1 VKEWENSMSG
11 KHTMDRRAFLT
22 TAALG
27 GAAILG
33 ESVFS
38 GPLTAMAATGT
49 WDQTAD
55 VVIVGGGGT
64 GLAAAAQATILGATV
79 IVLEKASTT
88 GGSTALSG
96 GVIQAAGTTYQKQ
109 YTKYK
114 NDTPQKHYETW
125 LIESEGLADKALI
138 KDMTAKM
145 PGHIDWLTSLGLK
158 YNAVYGHNHVP
169 YLDKAGVFA
178 DRIHVYEG
186 GGASGGGLPQ
196 INALSKKAKD
206 GGASIQVSTEVTKL
220 ITDGTNGVVGVEAKG
235 PNGVFTIKANRGV
248 IIATSGIDH
257 SRDLTKALSAQAY
270 WDLTQEM
277 VFTAPSVTGDGIRM
291 GMEIGAG
298 LAGFG
303 GCIDF
308 DPITAIGTDD
318 RNPQIACL
326 YVNGQGKR
334 FVCEDATYAYVYR
347 AIFAQTQM
355 HRANTHM
362 VLDANG
368 VQGPGS
374 PWRGSKLA
382 AAVSSGQLIQG
393 SSIGDLAKKIG
404 VPAANLTATMA
415 EWNSNIAKYGKDP
428 VFQRNTWLVPIAKG
442 PFYAYKPIS
451 GNLGAIGGLK
461 IDVDA
466 RVLDLHGKP
475 IPHLFAGGMA
485 AGGWIG
491 PYYPGSGTAIAGT
504 VHWGRTAGASAANET
519 PVA

>member
-1 VKEWENSMSG
+1 MSE
-11 KHTMDRRAFLT
+11 KRTMDRRAFLR

-33 ESVFS
+33 ESVLG
-38 GPLTAMAATGT
+38 GPLTAMAATSTGT

-64 GLAAAAQATILGATV
+64 GLAAAAEAASLGSSV
-79 IVLEKASTT
+79 IVLEKAATT

-109 YTKYK
+109 FTKYQ

-125 LIESEGLADKALI
+125 LIESEGLVDKALI

-145 PGHIDWLTSLGLK
+145 PGHIAWLAGLGLK
-158 YNAVYGHNHVP
+158 YNAVYGHCHIP

-186 GGASGGGLPQ
+186 GGAAGGGYPQ
-196 INALSKKAKD
+196 INALLAKAKA

-220 ITDGTNGVVGVEAKG
+220 ITDGSNGVIGVEAKNSTG
-235 PNGVFTIKANRGV
+235 TMRIKANKGV
-248 IIATSGIDH
+248 IIASSGIDH

-270 WDLTQEM
+270 WDLTQEN
-277 VFTAPSVTGDGIRM
+277 VYTAPSVTGDGIRI
-291 GMEIGAG
+291 GMEIGAA

-308 DPITAIGTDD
+308 DPVTAIGTDD
-318 RNPQIACL
+318 RSPQLACV

-362 VLDANG
+362 ILDAKG

-374 PWRGSKLA
+374 PWAGSKLA
-382 AAVSSGQLIQG
+382 TAVSSGQLIQG
-393 SSIGDLAKKIG
+393 SSIGDLAKKLG
-404 VPAANLTATMA
+404 VPVANLTATMT
-415 EWNSNIAKYGKDP
+415 EWNNNIAKYGKDP
-428 VFQRNTWLVPIAKG
+428 VFQRNTWLVPIAKA

-461 IDVDA
+461 IDVNA
-466 RVLDLHGKP
+466 RVIDLQGNP

-519 PVA
+519 PLA

>member
-1 VKEWENSMSG
+1 MSESD
-11 KHTMDRRAFLT
+11 KHMVDRRAFLT
-22 TAALG
+22 TTALG

-33 ESVFS
+33 GSFFGS
-38 GPLTAMAATGT
+38 PLATAMAATTDT

-64 GLAAAAQATILGATV
+64 ALAAAAQATDLGASV

-109 YTKYK
+109 FTKYQ

-125 LIESEGLADKALI
+125 LIESEGLVDKALI

-145 PGHIDWLTSLGLK
+145 PGHITWLAGLGL
-158 YNAVYGHNHVP
+158 NFDAVYGHCHVP

-186 GGASGGGLPQ
+186 GGAAGGGGPL
-196 INALSKKAKD
+196 IAALAAKAKA
-206 GGASIQVSTEVTKL
+206 GGATIQVSTEVTKL
-220 ITDGTNGVVGVEAKG
+220 VTDDANGVIGVEATG
-235 PNGVFTIKANRGV
+235 PSGAIRVKASKGV

-270 WDLTQEM
+270 WDLTQES
-277 VFTAPSVTGDGIRM
+277 VYTAPSVTGDGIRM
-291 GMEIGAG
+291 GMEIGAA

-308 DPITAIGTDD
+308 DPVTGIGTDD
-318 RNPQIACL
+318 RSPQLACV

-347 AIFAQTQM
+347 AIFDQTTM
-355 HRANTHM
+355 HQAKTHM
-362 VLDANG
+362 ILDSKG
-368 VQGPGS
+368 VQGSGS
-374 PWRGSKLA
+374 PWSGTNLA
-382 AAVSSGQLIQG
+382 TAVSSGQLIEG
-393 SSIGDLAKKIG
+393 SSLADLAKKLKI
-404 VPAANLTATMA
+404 PAANLAATMA
-415 EWNSNIAKYGKDP
+415 EWNGNIAKYGKDP
-428 VFQRNTWLVPIAKG
+428 VYQRNTWLVPIAKA
-442 PFYAYKPIS
+442 PFYAYKPVS

-461 IDVDA
+461 IAVDA
-466 RVLDLHGKP
+466 QVIDVNGDP

-504 VHWGRTAGASAANET
+504 VHWGRTAGTSAANAT

>member
-1 VKEWENSMSG
+1 MSG
-11 KHTMDRRAFLT
+11 KTNIDRRAFLT

-27 GAAILG
+27 GAALWGQAVLG
-33 ESVFS
+33 N
-38 GPLTAMAATGT
+38 PLTAMAATAPAT

-64 GLAAAAQATILGATV
+64 ALAAAAEASSLGASV
-79 IVLEKASTT
+79 IVLEKAGTI

-96 GVIQAAGTTYQKQ
+96 GVMQAAATPYQKQ
-109 YTKYK
+109 YTKYQ
-114 NDTPQKHYETW
+114 NDSVKKHYQSW
-125 LIESEGLADKALI
+125 LIEGEGLIDKALI

-145 PGHIDWLTSLGLK
+145 PGHIAWLTGLGLK
-158 YNAVYGHNHVP
+158 FNAVYGHCHIP

-186 GGASGGGLPQ
+186 GGAAGGGYPL
-196 INALSKKAKD
+196 IEVLKNKAVAN
-206 GGASIQVSTEVTKL
+206 GSIIEVSTEVTKL
-220 ITDGTNGVVGVEAKG
+220 VTDGANGVIGVEATG
-235 PNGVFTIKANRGV
+235 PNGAIRVKANRGV

-257 SRDLTKALSAQAY
+257 NREMSRALSAQNF
-270 WDLTQEM
+270 WDLTQEA

-308 DPITAIGTDD
+308 DPVTGMGTDD
-318 RNPQIACL
+318 RSKQMAFV

-347 AIFAQTQM
+347 AIFNQTTM
-355 HRANTHM
+355 HQAKTHM
-362 VLDANG
+362 ILDADG
-368 VQGPGS
+368 VQGPAS
-374 PWRGSKLA
+374 PWAGDNLA
-382 AAVSSGQLIQG
+382 KAVASGQLIEG
-393 SSIGDLAKKIG
+393 SSLADLAKKLG
-404 VPAANLTATMA
+404 VPAANLKATLA
-415 EWNSNIAKYGKDP
+415 EWNTNIAKYGKDP
-428 VFQRNTWLVPIAKG
+428 VYQRNTWLVPIAKA

-451 GNLGAIGGLK
+451 GNLGAIGGLQ

-466 RVLDLHGKP
+466 QVIDVNGDP

-504 VHWGRTAGASAANET
+504 VHWGRTAGASAAGAA